1 VPGPRVNGRALSE
14 GAHVKKLWEEY
25 RAFILT
31 GNVFML
37 AVAFIMGAAIKSVV
51 DSFLANIIQPI
62 IGAIVGKPSFDNV
75 LKIGDGR
82 ITYGQFLTDVLN
94 LAIIGAVVF
103 LMVKAYQN
111 FQKTK
116 GPDAPPPD
124 IQLLTEIRDALKA
137 RQ

>member
-1 VPGPRVNGRALSE
+1 MKADTVAAVLERLGVAPPSRD
-14 GAHVKKLWEEY
+14 
-25 RAFILT
+25 
-31 GNVFML
+31 L
-37 AVAFIMGAAIKSVV
+37 AGLQAVYAAWCRGV
-51 DSFLANIIQPI
+51 
-62 IGAIVGKPSFDNV
+62 SFDNV